1 MTFTTNFGKRS
12 RFSTNNVINPNIN
25 PNINQNKDNKT
36 NQFPTLVNKSMP
48 NESNESSINIEP
60 QILRDKQSMILRSI
74 NLGML
79 YNIDKIGCSS
89 CKGAK

>member
-12 RFSTNNVINPNIN
+12 RFSTIKNIN
-25 PNINQNKDNKT
+25 PNINENKINPFT
-36 NQFPTLVNKSMP
+36 TLVNDSIQ
-48 NESNESSINIEP
+48 NESSRNIEP
-60 QILRDKQSMILRSI
+60 QILRDKQSMIVRSI

>member
-1 MTFTTNFGKRS
+1 MQMTFTTNFGKRS
-12 RFSTNNVINPNIN
+12 RFSTNDFIN
-25 PNINQNKDNKT
+25 PNINQNINKP
-36 NQFPTLVNKSMP
+36 NQTLVNESMP
-48 NESNESSINIEP
+48 NESNKSIKSSINIEP
-60 QILRDKQSMILRSI
+60 QILRDKQSMLVRSI

>member
-12 RFSTNNVINPNIN
+12 RFSTNNSIN
-25 PNINQNKDNKT
+25 PNINQNSN
-36 NQFPTLVNKSMP
+36 NQTLVNKSMP
-48 NESNESSINIEP
+48 NESNKSIEP
-60 QILRDKQSMILRSI
+60 HILRDKQSMLVRSF
-74 NLGML
+74 NLGII

>member
-1 MTFTTNFGKRS
+1 MIFTTNFGKRTG
-12 RFSTNNVINPNIN
+12 FSNINNIN
-25 PNINQNKDNKT
+25 PDINENKT
-36 NQFPTLVNKSMP
+36 TQNTTLVNEPNKS
-48 NESNESSINIEP
+48 NIKIES
-60 QILRDKQSMILRSI
+60 QILRDKHSMLVRSI